1 MNKSNRFGVWEDG
14 CFIGAI
20 IFGLGASPSLG
31 KPYGLGVFEI
41 CELTRIALRN
51 HGRPITQMVK
61 LAIARLRLRNPGLR
75 LVVSFAD
82 PFHNHHGG
90 IYQAGNWIYT
100 GQTSPAVILK
110 LPNGE
115 YADPRRFNGHG
126 HNKKKAVPEGSEEIK
141 TPGKHR
147 YLYPLDQSIRR
158 QVLPL
163 AKPYPKR
170 EELTSGFGVNGDI
183 AGDQLEEA
191 GSIPAS
197 RS

>member
-1 MNKSNRFGVWEDG
+1 MSSELVVDFCSHEAAKYAVQQWHYSGTIPMNKSNRFGVWEDG

-61 LAIARLRLRNPGLR
+61 LAIARLRLQNPGLR

-110 LPNGE
+110 LPNG
-115 YADPRRFNGHG
+115 
-126 HNKKKAVPEGSEEIK
+126 
-141 TPGKHR
+141 
-147 YLYPLDQSIRR
+147 
-158 QVLPL
+158 
-163 AKPYPKR
+163 
-170 EELTSGFGVNGDI
+170 
-183 AGDQLEEA
+183 
-191 GSIPAS
+191 
-197 RS
+197 